1 MADPRVRLL
10 FNPRA
15 AGGAASR
22 RLPEL
27 VDAMHRVDL
36 SFEIART
43 TGPGDATRIA
53 RASFEDGI
61 DILAVVGG
69 DGTLNETVQAYL
81 DDHGEAREGPDLAV
95 VPMGTGGDFKRT
107 LGLTGNLREAVEKL
121 RSGDRTRVDLS
132 AMHLVD
138 FQGRPTVRAF
148 LNITSFGVG
157 GVTDK
162 LVNETPK
169 WLGGKA
175 SFFIGSARAM
185 MQYKNEPVRVTVDGT
200 TFVDGPVFNVAMANG
215 KYFGGGMMIAPD
227 AELSDGKLDVVSLG
241 DMGRVEALSLS
252 GKIYAG
258 THLSVAKVTTMRG
271 SVIEAEPKSKS
282 QDVLLDMDG
291 ETPGKL
297 PIAVRVIPGA
307 LWFRA

>member
-15 AGGAASR
+15 GGGAASR

-27 VDAMHRVDL
+27 VDAMHRADL

-53 RASFEDGI
+53 RASFDDGI
-61 DILAVVGG
+61 DLLAVVGG
-69 DGTLNETVQAYL
+69 DGTLNETVQAYI
-81 DDHGEAREGPDLAV
+81 DDRGDAREGPDLAV
-95 VPMGTGGDFKRT
+95 IPIGTGGDFKRT
-107 LGLTGNLREAVEKL
+107 LGLTGDLQQAVDKL
-121 RSGDRTRVDLS
+121 RQRDHKSVDLAS
-132 AMHLVD
+132 MQLVD
-138 FQGRPTVRAF
+138 FDDRDIVRAF
-148 LNITSFGVG
+148 VNITSFGIG

-185 MQYKNEPVRVTVDGT
+185 FQYRNEPVRVLVDDEP
-200 TFVDGPVFNVAMANG
+200 FMDGPVFNVAMANG
-215 KYFGGGMMIAPD
+215 RFFGGGMHIAPD
-227 AELSDGKLDVVSLG
+227 ADLTDGLLDVVCLG
-241 DMGRVEALSLS
+241 DMGPIEALSLS
-252 GKIYAG
+252 GKIYKGA
-258 THLSVAKVTTMRG
+258 HLSVPKVTSVRG
-271 SVIEAEPKSKS
+271 KRIEATPKDKS
-282 QDVLLDMDG
+282 QRVLLDMDG

-297 PIAVRVIPGA
+297 PISVRVLPGA
-307 LWFRA
+307 LRVRA